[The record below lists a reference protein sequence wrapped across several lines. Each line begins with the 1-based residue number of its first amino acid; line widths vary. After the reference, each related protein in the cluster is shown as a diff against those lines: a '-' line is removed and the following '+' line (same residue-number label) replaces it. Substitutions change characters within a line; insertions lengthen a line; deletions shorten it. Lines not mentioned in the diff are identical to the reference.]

1 MAKYKLEFKQSVAK
15 DLRSVPNADVR
26 RILNRIEQLAENP
39 RAEDCIKLTGQDVY
53 RVRVGM
59 YRILYEIK
67 DEVLV
72 VDLIKVG
79 HRSRVYKTH

>member
-39 RAEDCIKLTGQDVY
+39 RAEGCIKLTGQDVY
-53 RVRVGM
+53 RVRVGL
-59 YRILYEIK
+59 YRILYQII

-72 VDLIKVG
+72 IDVIKVG
-79 HRSRVYKTH
+79 HRSSVYKTH

>member
-39 RAEDCIKLTGQDVY
+39 HAEGCTKLTGQDVY
-53 RVRVGM
+53 RVRVGL
-59 YRILYEIK
+59 YRILYQIK
-67 DEVLV
+67 DEVLIIDV
-72 VDLIKVG
+72 IKVE

>member
-39 RAEDCIKLTGQDVY
+39 RAEGCTKLTGQDVY
-53 RVRVGM
+53 RVRVGL
-59 YRILYEIK
+59 YRILYQII

-72 VDLIKVG
+72 IDVIKVG